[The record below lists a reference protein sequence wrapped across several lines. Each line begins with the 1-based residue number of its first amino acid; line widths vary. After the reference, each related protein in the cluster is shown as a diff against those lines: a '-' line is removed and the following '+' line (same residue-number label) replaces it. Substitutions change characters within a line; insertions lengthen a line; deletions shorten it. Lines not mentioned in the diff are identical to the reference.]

1 MNLRRL
7 PSIPLSDLEPGLRRV
22 EERLEQV
29 TSADLQE
36 IGKYAKSV
44 DPEMI
49 SRLRADG
56 YSVAAK
62 AIGIYIYENDPDLF
76 SDLLLDS

>member
-1 MNLRRL
+1 MNLRLL
-7 PSIPLSDLEPGLRRV
+7 PDIPLSELEPGLRRV
-22 EERLEQV
+22 EERLEQI
-29 TSADLQE
+29 TTEDLRR
-36 IGKYAKSV
+36 IGKHAKSV

-56 YSVAAK
+56 YPVGAK

-76 SDLLLDS
+76 SDLLLDL

>member
-7 PSIPLSDLEPGLRRV
+7 PDIPLSELEPGLRRV
-22 EERLEQV
+22 EERLQNV
-29 TSADLQE
+29 KVSE
-36 IGKYAKSV
+36 IQAIGSYVKSV

-56 YSVAAK
+56 YRTNAK
-62 AIGIYIYENDPDLF
+62 AVGLYLYEVDADYF
-76 SDLLLDS
+76 ADLLVD